1 MVDPNS
7 LVMGNWDD
15 FVAKHWNNI
24 QGLPHLEGS
33 AAKARWN
40 DVFKKRYKQC
50 NIVENW
56 SGLGAGD
63 EISKLS
69 DEAWEE
75 IISAHPD
82 TAEFRLAPFEFAA
95 DIDCSDINPN
105 WYLIMIF
112 SRAQGFMKTINKQ

>member
-1 MVDPNS
+1 
-7 LVMGNWDD
+7 
-15 FVAKHWNNI
+15 
-24 QGLPHLEGS
+24 
-33 AAKARWN
+33 
-40 DVFKKRYKQC
+40 
-50 NIVENW
+50 VEHCGEL